1 MSVTTITNSEN
12 HYLGSLMRWKTSPFL
27 TELGLSYTFPKL
39 ATDQLKLII
48 LIISVTYTKLWSHK
62 LDIKKS
68 MITQTLFHIQITLY
82 LVGIKI
88 ILE

>member
-39 ATDQLKLII
+39 ATDQL
-48 LIISVTYTKLWSHK
+48 S
-62 LDIKKS
+62 
-68 MITQTLFHIQITLY
+68 
-82 LVGIKI
+82 
-88 ILE
+88 